1 MICCILY
8 NTKSSRM
15 WGQKISTTT
24 EENLTVSKKIL
35 AITFDNFHMY
45 DGNKIEKVSS
55 DLIFFVR
62 LQDVYNNSCG

>member
-1 MICCILY
+1 
-8 NTKSSRM
+8 M

-45 DGNKIEKVSS
+45 DVTKLRK
-55 DLIFFVR
+55 
-62 LQDVYNNSCG
+62 

>member
-1 MICCILY
+1 
-8 NTKSSRM
+8 
-15 WGQKISTTT
+15 
-24 EENLTVSKKIL
+24 
-35 AITFDNFHMY
+35 MY

>member
-15 WGQKISTTT
+15 WGRKISTTT

-45 DGNKIEKVSS
+45 DVTKLRK
-55 DLIFFVR
+55 
-62 LQDVYNNSCG
+62 